1 MGIKP
6 MDITT
11 LTDQLITDIKHESGQ
26 GTCLKSIDQY
36 FVEVG
41 KMCGTKADYE
51 VVIPHVTKVI
61 LIATYLELNITNP
74 HGWFQ
79 LLLGI
84 GKAGFTD
91 VELRQLCAPSHAWAV
106 EQGYKAVHGS

>member
-1 MGIKP
+1 

-11 LTDQLITDIKHESGQ
+11 LTDQLITDLKHKADQ
-26 GTCLKSIDQY
+26 GTWVRSFDQY

-51 VVIPHVTKVI
+51 VVIPHVTKVV
-61 LIATYLELNITNP
+61 LIAIYLRLDILEHGLIHFLLNVK
-74 HGWFQ
+74 GVD
-79 LLLGI
+79 
-84 GKAGFTD
+84 FTD
-91 VELRQLCAPSHAWAV
+91 DELRQLCAPSHAWAV